1 DDVRADAIIQAV
13 LDLAAS
19 GRQVFYFTAQAD
31 EVGKWRAAL
40 TERPEIA
47 HRLIDLRDVKEMDLV
62 KKRPLPRQP
71 RIGEPKVP
79 EPRDLEYEAY
89 GRLLNVPG
97 IDPYDEE
104 IGHVHLWHLL
114 DDAHA
119 LQRFL
124 SSSIET
130 WGALKTLH
138 DLGGLQGL

>member
-1 DDVRADAIIQAV
+1 SSSHSSAV
-13 LDLAAS
+13 LPALPSFPTRRSSDL
-19 GRQVFYFTAQAD
+19 
-31 EVGKWRAAL
+31 
-40 TERPEIA
+40 
-47 HRLIDLRDVKEMDLV
+47 
-62 KKRPLPRQP
+62 P

-130 WGALKTLH
+130 RSEEHTSE
-138 DLGGLQGL
+138 LQSREKLVCRLLLEQ